1 MSAAAGKGPAA
12 LVREEIL
19 AMRGYHVAPA
29 RGMVKLDA
37 MENPYPLPD
46 WLRRKVGLAVE
57 QAALNR
63 YPEPD
68 APALRRK
75 LRRVMQVPEGYE
87 LLLGNGSD
95 EIIAMIINA
104 VAAPGAVVMAPTPA
118 FVMYRM
124 SAIIAKARWVGV
136 PIRPDF
142 SLDDAALSAA
152 MREHRPAVL
161 FIAYPN
167 NPTGNLFDEAAMER
181 VIREAPGL
189 VVVDEAYQPFAGR
202 TFMPR
207 LAEFPNLVVVRT
219 LSKLGLAGIRLGY
232 VAGRAEWIREFDK
245 VRGPYN
251 INVLT
256 QVVAETVLDHHE
268 VLDEQAAAIRAE
280 RERLFAECSK
290 LPGVTVFPSAA
301 NFLMLRVPDA
311 QKVFEGI
318 RARGV
323 LVKSLHGGIALLDQC
338 VRFTVGTPEENTML
352 MKAFRETLAEL

>member
-1 MSAAAGKGPAA
+1 MSVIREDIRA
-12 LVREEIL
+12 LS
-19 AMRGYHVAPA
+19 AYPVAPSA
-29 RGMVKLDA
+29 GLVKLDA
-37 MENPYPLPD
+37 MENPYQLPD
-46 WLRRKVGLAVE
+46 WLRRKIGQAVE
-57 QAALNR
+57 NAALNR

-68 APALRRK
+68 APALRAK
-75 LRRVMQVPEGYE
+75 LRRVMQVPEGFE

-124 SAIIAKARWVGV
+124 SAVIAKARWVGV

-142 SLDDAALSAA
+142 SMDVAAMSAA
-152 MREHRPAVL
+152 MREHRPAVV

-167 NPTGNLFDEAAMER
+167 NPTGNLFDDAAIER
-181 VIREAPGL
+181 VIAEAPGL

-207 LAEFPNLVVVRT
+207 LVDFPNLVVVRT

-232 VAGRAEWIREFDK
+232 AAGRPEWMREFDK

-268 VLDEQAAAIRAE
+268 VLDGQAASIRAE
-280 RERLFAECSK
+280 RERLFAECSR

-318 RARGV
+318 RARGI

-338 VRFTVGTPEENTML
+338 VRFTVGTPEENTL
-352 MKAFRETLAEL
+352 LLAAFRETLAELQRKVQP